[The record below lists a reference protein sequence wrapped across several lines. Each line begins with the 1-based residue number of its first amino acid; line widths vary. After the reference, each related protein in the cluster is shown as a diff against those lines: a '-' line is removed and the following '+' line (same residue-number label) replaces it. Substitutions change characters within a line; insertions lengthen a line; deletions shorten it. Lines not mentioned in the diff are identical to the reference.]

1 MRLLAVLLFL
11 CAVVPAQVAIKAHP
25 VAEGIHMITG
35 NGGNI
40 GLLTGPDGLVMIDSQ
55 YAPLTASILSV
66 VRDLSTEP
74 LRLLIN
80 THWHGDHVG
89 GNANLSKT
97 GPTILA
103 HKNVRTRM
111 EKGQFMETFQRE
123 VPPAEK
129 DALPKITFEKEL
141 TLHWNGEVLNLFHC
155 PSGHTDGDI
164 VVHFQKANVF
174 HMGDLFFNGMYP
186 FLDVGSGGSS
196 QGLIAAADRVL
207 AMTNE
212 ASTIIPGHGPLAKRK
227 DLKDYRDMLATAEA
241 SVRLLVE
248 AGLDKEAIIKR
259 KPTEALD
266 ERFGKGFMK
275 PDLFTGLLVESIQR
289 STPR

>member
-1 MRLLAVLLFL
+1 
-11 CAVVPAQVAIKAHP
+11 
-25 VAEGIHMITG
+25 
-35 NGGNI
+35 
-40 GLLTGPDGLVMIDSQ
+40 
-55 YAPLTASILSV
+55 
-66 VRDLSTEP
+66 
-74 LRLLIN
+74 
-80 THWHGDHVG
+80 
-89 GNANLSKT
+89 
-97 GPTILA
+97 
-103 HKNVRTRM
+103 
-111 EKGQFMETFQRE
+111 
-123 VPPAEK
+123 
-129 DALPKITFEKEL
+129 
-141 TLHWNGEVLNLFHC
+141 
-155 PSGHTDGDI
+155 
-164 VVHFQKANVF
+164 
-174 HMGDLFFNGMYP
+174 
-186 FLDVGSGGSS
+186 VGSGGSI
-196 QGLIAAADRVL
+196 QGLISAADRVL